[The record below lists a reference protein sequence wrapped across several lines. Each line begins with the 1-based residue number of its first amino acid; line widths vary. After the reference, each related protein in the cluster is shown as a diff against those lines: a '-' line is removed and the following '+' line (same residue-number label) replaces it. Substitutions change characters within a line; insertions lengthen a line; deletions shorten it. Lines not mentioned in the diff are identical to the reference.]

1 MVGAGQFLFGLGLGA
16 EGPVEMSYR
25 QSVTPDGL
33 QGRMNSTM
41 RSLNRAAVV
50 VGAPLGGVLADTL
63 GFRPALW
70 IGITGSH
77 LPQSHSVYRS
87 SGTPGATTT
96 RRCADHEAGRWRSGS
111 ICAWARHPRRSI
123 A

>member
-1 MVGAGQFLFGLGLGA
+1 MVGAGQFLFGLGLGT

-63 GFRPALW
+63 GYRPALW
-70 IGITGSH
+70 IGITGLALAAVALGLS
-77 LPQSHSVYRS
+77 PF
-87 SGTPGATTT
+87 
-96 RRCADHEAGRWRSGS
+96 RCA
-111 ICAWARHPRRSI
+111 RHDDDAPLCGL
-123 A
+123 